1 MRDGVIL
8 HADIFR
14 PADSTAKVPIILA
27 WSNYGKRPNE
37 YRPDELKAYTP
48 GVPKGSISDLAK
60 FEAADPE
67 FWVPSGYVV
76 ANVGIR
82 GIGYW
87 ADKIPDFSKVVVPA
101 YVTAGWNH
109 FHLRGSV
116 NGWRKIASEQKWLR
130 AHREFEW
137 PDFYSSTYLPELKMF
152 FDRYCKGIRNGWE
165 STPRMRIEVQDRF
178 DITVKELSERC
189 AIARTTFYRF
199 FEDTYD
205 LLERLEQYLLG
216 ELVLYRPLM
225 NGSTTGLQS
234 SGVAGKPY
242 ESIRHFFEMGIRLR
256 KLLQPIMSENGDPY
270 FKDRLA
276 RRLREELGAMMSD
289 EGVPNDELRSYYVAA
304 IAASYIGLL
313 AHAATTNREDSLG
326 IGQIVFIANSMRVA
340 YFRSSNSAPAKSD
353 RQLFGNSKSSI

>member
-1 MRDGVIL
+1 
-8 HADIFR
+8 
-14 PADSTAKVPIILA
+14 
-27 WSNYGKRPNE
+27 
-37 YRPDELKAYTP
+37 
-48 GVPKGSISDLAK
+48 
-60 FEAADPE
+60 
-67 FWVPSGYVV
+67 
-76 ANVGIR
+76 
-82 GIGYW
+82 
-87 ADKIPDFSKVVVPA
+87 
-101 YVTAGWNH
+101 
-109 FHLRGSV
+109 
-116 NGWRKIASEQKWLR
+116 
-130 AHREFEW
+130 
-137 PDFYSSTYLPELKMF
+137 MF

-165 STPRMRIEVQDRF
+165 STLRVRIEVQDHF
-178 DITVKELSERC
+178 DITAKGLSERC

-199 FEDTYD
+199 FKDTYD

-313 AHAATTNREDSLG
+313 AHAATTNREDSLD

-340 YFRSSNSAPAKSD
+340 YFRSSNSAPAISD